1 MSRLGPRTAS
11 WHFDCTLRALKLGA
25 VATPHSEPDRKPM
38 IRSICMNIVKAVA
51 VVACMGIGTSA
62 CVVRERGGYYH
73 ESHREYRWSHHDDH
87 RW

>member
-1 MSRLGPRTAS
+1 
-11 WHFDCTLRALKLGA
+11 
-25 VATPHSEPDRKPM
+25 M
-38 IRSICMNIVKAVA
+38 IRSICIHIAKAVA
-51 VVACMGIGTSA
+51 VVACLGIGTSA